1 MSTNSLLEAL
11 LRNSLRP
18 TKPRIFVSYHH
29 RFDQAY
35 ADRFARLFDDTYD
48 AVTDR
53 SLNAEIDSD
62 DADYVYQRIRDEYI
76 SGTSCTVV
84 LCGIETFN
92 RKYVDWEI
100 KATLDKQHGL
110 LGVLLPTHRASP
122 NGKFTVPD
130 RLHDNIQTGYAHW
143 ISWTDDAQV
152 MIRSIN
158 VARERAKSPRLI
170 ANSRSMMGRNR

>member
-1 MSTNSLLEAL
+1 
-11 LRNSLRP
+11 
-18 TKPRIFVSYHH
+18 
-29 RFDQAY
+29 
-35 ADRFARLFDDTYD
+35 
-48 AVTDR
+48 
-53 SLNAEIDSD
+53 
-62 DADYVYQRIRDEYI
+62 RDEYI

-84 LCGIETFN
+84 LCGIDTFN

-122 NGKFTVPD
+122 DGKFTVPD

-143 ISWTDDAQV
+143 ISWTDDAQA
-152 MIRSIN
+152 MIRAIN
-158 VARERAKSPRLI
+158 LAREKARTPRLI

>member
-1 MSTNSLLEAL
+1 MGTNSLLEAL

-18 TKPRIFVSYHH
+18 AKPRIFVSYHH
-29 RFDQAY
+29 RYDQAY

-53 SLNAEIDSD
+53 SLDAEIDSD
-62 DADYVYQRIRDEYI
+62 DCDYVYQRIRDEYI

-84 LCGIETFN
+84 LCGIDTFN

-130 RLHDNIQTGYAHW
+130 RLHDNIQSGYAHW
-143 ISWTDDAQV
+143 TSWTDDAQA
-152 MIRSIN
+152 MIRAIN
-158 VARERAKSPRLI
+158 VARQNAQSPRLI
-170 ANSRSMMGRNR
+170 VNSRSMMGRNR